1 MKLPLKGFSYI
12 LWILR
17 SIIEDNLQY
26 ITPGCLTIQAVESPG
41 LHTGQTGGY
50 TNDDL
55 SVS

>member
-55 SVS
+55 GVS